1 MEHDV
6 DNPLPPHERWRAPRS
21 NNSLRPLTPRRP
33 HRQLLHHLTGRSP
46 PLRSQNAL
54 KDSSTTQP
62 RQLRVQRH
70 LPPEDVEG
78 LLQRYFQ
85 IINLWRPIHHAA
97 YDWPL
102 ALCDCNS
109 IDQNRDLV

>member
-1 MEHDV
+1 MGSHCLVRRRLQRRVPGRGYYDATAV
-6 DNPLPPHERWRAPRS
+6 GVNDKGKVKGGKLNGRW
-21 NNSLRPLTPRRP
+21 
-33 HRQLLHHLTGRSP
+33 
-46 PLRSQNAL
+46 SQNAL
-54 KDSSTTQP
+54 WDSSTTQP

-109 IDQNRDLV
+109 IDQSHDLVWRRTP